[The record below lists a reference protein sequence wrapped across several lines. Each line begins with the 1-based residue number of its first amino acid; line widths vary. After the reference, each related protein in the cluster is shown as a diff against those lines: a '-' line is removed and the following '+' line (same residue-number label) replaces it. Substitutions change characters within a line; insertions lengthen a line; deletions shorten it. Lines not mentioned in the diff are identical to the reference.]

1 MAAANGRRKA
11 KIARLLRAAPVAVA
25 AAMSAGYPTGAES
38 GKTFT
43 LSIEPETAAFRAE
56 CTLHMAGGGTE
67 TVTLASDEK
76 LQRTFQAQALSCRVE
91 QTTGPGRL
99 QVEIRSSTGSV
110 SRSSTSGRHSTL
122 AIAAS

>member
-1 MAAANGRRKA
+1 MAAAGSRDNGRIER
-11 KIARLLRAAPVAVA
+11 LRAGLLALV
-25 AAMSAGYPTGAES
+25 AAMSAGHPAGAQG

-56 CTLHMAGGGTE
+56 CTLHLAGGGTA

-76 LQRTFQAQALSCRVE
+76 LQRTFQAQALSCRIE

-110 SRSSTSGRHSTL
+110 SRSSTSGQRSTL